1 MSAVTFLASLLAAP
15 VPLWLAVIT
24 IMASAAALHL
34 TLARRQDSH
43 ARSLGHIDR

>member
-34 TLARRQDSH
+34 TLTRRQDSH